1 MGDIPSGW
9 ALVLSGLFGT
19 VGAIIAGVI
28 SVRTRSDVRKVG
40 RDAAV
45 VREQV
50 QNSHDTNLR
59 EEGDSRHDEVL
70 TEFSILREYI
80 REELRDM
87 RKDLTRLSTDQS
99 QDRADIRQLEKKPR
113 RSRSRNGNEN
123 SAER

>member
-9 ALVLSGLFGT
+9 ALLLS
-19 VGAIIAGVI
+19 AILGSAGVI
-28 SVRTRSDVRKVG
+28 TAAVMQVRTRSDVRKVG

-50 QNSHDTNLR
+50 QNSHDTNMR

-80 REELRDM
+80 REELRDI
-87 RKDLTRLSTDQS
+87 RRNLTRLSTDQS
-99 QDRADIRQLEKKPR
+99 QDRADIRQLEKPR
-113 RSRSRNGNEN
+113 RNRNVNEN
-123 SAER
+123 DDQH